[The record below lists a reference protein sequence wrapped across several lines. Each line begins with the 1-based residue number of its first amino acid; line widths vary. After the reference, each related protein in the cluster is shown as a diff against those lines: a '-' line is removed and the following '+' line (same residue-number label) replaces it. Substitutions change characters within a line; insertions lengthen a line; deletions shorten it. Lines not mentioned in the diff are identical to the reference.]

1 MLNLI
6 SPLTVCLVEPKDRT
20 FLDVLY
26 RDSRADLL
34 EMPLPPA
41 AVQQMIAMQQ
51 MSQSMGIRTTYP
63 KAQAWLVLS
72 DAEAVG
78 RLIVDTS
85 ESAIRLIDIAVMSS
99 WRGQGIATQVIR
111 GLQDY
116 AVLADRSI
124 SLAVQCNNL
133 SARRLYQGAGFILR
147 SSDSLFDQM
156 DWCPAFASGS
166 QR

>member
-6 SPLTVCLVEPKDRT
+6 SPLTVRLVEPRDQT

-34 EMPLPPA
+34 GMPLPPA
-41 AVQQMIAMQQ
+41 ALQQMIVMQQ
-51 MSQSMGIRTTYP
+51 MSQAMGIRTTYP
-63 KAQAWLVLS
+63 DAQTWLIFWDV
-72 DAEAVG
+72 EAIG
-78 RLIVDTS
+78 RLIVDIS

-116 AVLADRSI
+116 AALADRSI

-133 SARRLYQGAGFILR
+133 RARHLYQVAGFILR

-156 DWCPAFASGS
+156 DWCPALASS
-166 QR
+166 SPR